1 MKLFILI
8 LLAAAVLKAEIKQ
21 KDAYEETIN
30 TGVNPKATGYALFH
44 IVDFLIQKEKQEKT
58 TISGFCQIKNSTSAA
73 LNMPCHNVAVVLTNP
88 TGKEKYKVFATE
100 GKFAFKGVLDDQEYF
115 LVVNSKKFKISE
127 KKIGPLKGGDQ
138 IMLNVIYKENDRK

>member
-1 MKLFILI
+1 MKIFILI
-8 LLAAAVLKAEIKQ
+8 LLTTAVLKAEIKQ
-21 KDAYEETIN
+21 KDAYEQSIN
-30 TGVNPKATGYALFH
+30 SGANPYATGYAIYH
-44 IVDFLIQKEKQEKT
+44 IVDYFVQKEKVEKT
-58 TISGFCQIKNSTSAA
+58 TISGFCQIKNSTAAA

-100 GKFAFKGVLDDQEYF
+100 GKFAFKGVLEDQEYF

-138 IMLNVIYKENDRK
+138 IMLNVIYKEK